1 VLDVYRDLGRR
12 QRISSTTVRVQSG
25 GRFSFRPRI
34 GVGIYTVIARTAAD
48 ARTVAGA
55 SAPLQITH

>member
-1 VLDVYRDLGRR
+1 MLAAHADLVDDGPRP
-12 QRISSTTVRVQSG
+12 TG
-25 GRFSFRPRI
+25 GRFSFRPKI
-34 GVGIYTVIARTAAD
+34 GVGVYTVIARTAAD